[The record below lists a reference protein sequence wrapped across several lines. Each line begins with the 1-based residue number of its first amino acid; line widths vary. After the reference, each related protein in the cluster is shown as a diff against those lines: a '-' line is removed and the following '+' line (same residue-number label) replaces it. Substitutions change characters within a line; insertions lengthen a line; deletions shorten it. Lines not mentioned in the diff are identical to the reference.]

1 VNFLDSFSKNN
12 QIPNFVKILS
22 VGDEMFHLDGL
33 MDRKTD
39 IQAGMTRLIVF
50 FEIIIIT
57 VISLY
62 LCPFK
67 NFKLKT
73 KIRNK
78 YVC

>member
-1 VNFLDSFSKNN
+1 M
-12 QIPNFVKILS
+12 KILS

-50 FEIIIIT
+50 FEIIIIIIIAT
-57 VISLY
+57 IIITIISLY

-67 NFKLKT
+67 NFKLTT